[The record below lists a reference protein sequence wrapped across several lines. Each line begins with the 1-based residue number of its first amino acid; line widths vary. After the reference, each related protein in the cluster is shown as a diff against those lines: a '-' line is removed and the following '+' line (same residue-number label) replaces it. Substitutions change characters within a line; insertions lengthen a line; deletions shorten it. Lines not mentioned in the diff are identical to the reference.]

1 VLGFLARVPLLNR
14 LPFVQGPPPPPPAPP
29 PAPEPFT
36 RFDSLAELI
45 ARRAKRIVAIAAIF
59 FIVGGAIGGSVFK
72 VLMPFGFDDPA
83 TESIV
88 ARDRLG
94 AAAGADSEPGV
105 VVLVHGKGKSAAR
118 SPATVKLVRSA
129 EQVVAADPHIVR
141 TASIAPV
148 APGGSQD
155 QNRKDQNRK
164 DQNRKASGP
173 LPGMVS
179 KDGRLTYVL
188 GFFRHPTAD
197 DVKQDSATAMG
208 RRLERLGPGVQL
220 GGIAV
225 AYEQINKQVEHD
237 LRIAEMIVF
246 PLLFLLSFWV
256 FRGLIAAALP
266 PLTGALAIV
275 GALLGLRLVA
285 EVTDLSIF
293 AVNLVTAVGLGL
305 AIDYSLF
312 VVSRYREELAR
323 AGTTAQAALRR
334 TMRTA
339 GRTVLFSGLTVAGSL
354 ASLLIFPQRF
364 LYSMGV
370 GGTLVALFAA
380 GVSLTIL
387 PAVLWLLGDRIDSLA
402 PRALQRRGEATLR
415 PATHGVWYRLSRVVM
430 ARPAIIA
437 LAAAAVMI
445 AAGLPF
451 LRVNWNFAD
460 ARVLPASASARQVD
474 HVLQTRFPANRTDPI
489 QIEVDRGAKPR
500 QLAAYQKHLRHLG
513 DVEQVTP
520 PVTAGHGVRQIN
532 VFYRH
537 EHFADSTQQL
547 VRDIRNLDP
556 PFAVNVGGS
565 AGRFIDQ
572 NASLVSHLPLM
583 LAIIAVVTL
592 GVLFLMTGSVILPI
606 KALIMNL
613 LTISSA
619 FGILVL
625 VFQDGRFES
634 LLSYEGFGG
643 VDSSNALLLFAVAF
657 GLSTDYG
664 VFLLTRIKE
673 AYDAG
678 VGNNEAVAIGMERT
692 GRLITAAALLLCVAV
707 LGFSTSKI
715 IFIKEFS
722 IGVAAAVALDATI
735 VRALLV
741 PSLMC
746 LLGRWNWWAPKPLRR
761 LHERFGLTEA

>member
-45 ARRAKRIVAIAAIF
+45 ARRAKRIVAIAALF

-141 TASIAPV
+141 TASIAP
-148 APGGSQD
+148 ARPGNSHQS
-155 QNRKDQNRK
+155 
-164 DQNRKASGP
+164 RKASGP

-520 PVTAGHGVRQIN
+520 PATAGHGVRQIN

-761 LHERFGLTEA
+761 LHERFGLAET